1 MENAPLVHHV
11 FFWLKNPG
19 SHADRVAVIEGLTT
33 LRAIPQIRQLHI
45 GVPAP
50 TEKRDVVDDS
60 WDVSEIM
67 IFDSAEDQAIYQ
79 PHPIHKAFIEK
90 YGHLWE
96 RVVVYDVLKA

>member
-19 SHADRVAVIEGLTT
+19 SAADRASVIEGLNT
-33 LRAIPQIRQLHI
+33 LRAIPEIRQLHL

-50 TEKRDVVDDS
+50 TERRDVIDDS

-67 IFDSAEDQAIYQ
+67 IFDSAADQNAYQ
-79 PHPIHKAFIEK
+79 IHPIHEAFIDK
-90 YGHLWE
+90 YGHLWDH
-96 RVVVYDVLKA
+96 VVVYDVLKA